1 MSKRYACICFCKK
14 KKKDCKRTVDKI
26 VYRILYELL
35 TYARRGRHTY
45 ITLYRVRSEDMGH
58 SVVVLG
64 NPVSIP
70 QVDGLSTGP
79 LQA

>member
-35 TYARRGRHTY
+35 SYARRGRNTY
-45 ITLYRVRSEDMGH
+45 ITLYRVRS
-58 SVVVLG
+58 
-64 NPVSIP
+64 
-70 QVDGLSTGP
+70 
-79 LQA
+79 